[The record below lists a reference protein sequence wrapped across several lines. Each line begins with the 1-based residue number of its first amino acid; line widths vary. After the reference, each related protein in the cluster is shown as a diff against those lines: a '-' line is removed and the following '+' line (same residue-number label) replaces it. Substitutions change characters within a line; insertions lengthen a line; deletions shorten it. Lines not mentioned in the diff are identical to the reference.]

1 MAGAI
6 LTGNHP
12 KALWPGIKAW
22 WGRTYNEHKVEYT
35 DLFDM
40 ESSTQNYEE
49 DVQVTGFGLAPQKNE
64 GAAVLYDSE
73 SQGFTTRYTHVAHA
87 IGFIVSFE
95 ENDDNLYEVVGKRRG
110 QANAFSQRQ
119 TKETIAAQVYNRCV
133 TAGYTGGDGVV
144 LLSTSHP
151 SKAGTWSNKLSTD
164 ADLSESALED
174 ICIQIAGATNDRGL
188 KIAIQPRKLI
198 IHRQDI
204 FEAARIL
211 KSLNQSGTANN
222 DINALRVMNMFPEG
236 VVVNHYL
243 AETGT
248 DAWFVRTNCPRGM
261 IGYDRRTIPLRRE
274 NDFDTMNL
282 KAMSYERYSFGWTD
296 PRGLYGSSGA

>member
-1 MAGAI
+1 MAGTI
-6 LTGNHP
+6 MTGNHP
-12 KALWPGIKAW
+12 KALWPGVKAW
-22 WGRTYNEHKVEYT
+22 WGRTYNEHSVEYT

-40 ESSTQNYEE
+40 DSSSKNYEE
-49 DVQVTGFGLAPQKNE
+49 DVQVTGFGLAPVKQE
-64 GAAVLYDSE
+64 SGAISYDSE
-73 SQGFTTRYTHVAHA
+73 SQGFTKRYSHVAYA
-87 IGFIVSFE
+87 LGFIVSYE
-95 ENDDNLYEVVGKRRG
+95 EFKDNLYEVVGKRRG

-119 TKETIAAQVYNRCV
+119 TKETVAAQVYNRCV
-133 TAGYTGGDGVV
+133 SGSYLGGDGVA
-144 LLSTSHP
+144 LLSASHP
-151 SKAGTWSNKLSTD
+151 GKGGTWSNMLSTA

-188 KIAIQPRKLI
+188 KIAIQPQKLI
-198 IHRQDI
+198 IHKQDM

-222 DINALRVMNMFPEG
+222 DINALRVMNMFPGG

-248 DAWFVRTNCPRGM
+248 DAWFIRTNCPRGM
-261 IGYDRRTIPLRRE
+261 IGYDRDSLPLTRE

-296 PRGLYGSSGA
+296 PRGLYGSAGA